1 MKKIVNDVNNVEE
14 EMIQGLV
21 KSAPKKLRKL
31 DYGTIVVRADKKEGK
46 VALVSGGG
54 SGHEP
59 AHAGYVGTGMLDCA
73 VAGTVFTSPTPDQV
87 LEGIKAV
94 ATDKGVLCV
103 VKNYTGDVMN
113 FEMAI
118 EMAADEDIKADYVVV
133 NDDVAVRDS
142 LYTTGR
148 RGVAGTIF
156 VHKIAGAK
164 AEQGAELPEVKAV
177 AEKVIANVRSMGMA
191 IEPCTVPA
199 AGKPGFELAD
209 DEMEIGIGIHGEPG
223 THREKLRPANE
234 IAKMLVDQILADLD
248 YKGHEV
254 VVLINGMGGTPLMEL
269 YIVNNFVQDYL
280 KEQGI
285 AVYDTMVGNYMTS
298 IEMAGFSITLLR
310 LDDELKGLYD
320 APADTLAWKKEE
332 GMSSLDT
339 KQMAAIIEGM
349 AKKIEAE
356 KDYLTQLDNEIGDGD
371 HGINLA
377 RGFEAVE
384 KKLPS
389 LAGGDI
395 GALLKGV
402 GMQLVSTVG
411 GASGPLYG
419 TAFMKAGMACKG
431 LTELDGPAF
440 IKAMEAAVDG
450 IKMRG
455 KATEGEKTMLDAL
468 CPALKVMQDEVAAGK
483 SLKEALQDAA
493 AAAEKGV
500 EYTKTII
507 ATKGRASYLGERS
520 LGHQDPGATSSLYLL
535 QVLAEMA

>member
-164 AEQGAELPEVKAV
+164 AEQSAELPEVKAV

-223 THREKLRPANE
+223 THREKMRPANE
-234 IAKMLVDQILADLD
+234 IAKML
-248 YKGHEV
+248 

-285 AVYDTMVGNYMTS
+285 SVYDTMVGNYMTS

-310 LDDELKGLYD
+310 LDDEMKALYD
-320 APADTLAWKKEE
+320 APADTLAWKK
-332 GMSSLDT
+332 
-339 KQMAAIIEGM
+339 
-349 AKKIEAE
+349 
-356 KDYLTQLDNEIGDGD
+356 
-371 HGINLA
+371 
-377 RGFEAVE
+377 
-384 KKLPS
+384 
-389 LAGGDI
+389 
-395 GALLKGV
+395 
-402 GMQLVSTVG
+402 
-411 GASGPLYG
+411 
-419 TAFMKAGMACKG
+419 
-431 LTELDGPAF
+431 
-440 IKAMEAAVDG
+440 
-450 IKMRG
+450 
-455 KATEGEKTMLDAL
+455 
-468 CPALKVMQDEVAAGK
+468 
-483 SLKEALQDAA
+483 
-493 AAAEKGV
+493 
-500 EYTKTII
+500 
-507 ATKGRASYLGERS
+507 
-520 LGHQDPGATSSLYLL
+520 
-535 QVLAEMA
+535 